1 MTLVG
6 WDSIYQPRSHGGL
19 GLRYMRDQNT
29 FFFYEDWV
37 NLESEDSALWNLPW
51 SIGNGNN
58 ICCWEYL
65 WVPTVGPLIMQI
77 HALDNL
83 NLDCPL
89 SEMVTP
95 DGTWNLDFFRVWLSK
110 DVVRQIVSIPP
121 PHPSSG
127 SDKGIGYNSSC
138 PLCEHETEDTH
149 HVLWDCSAT
158 KKTENL
164 EVVRALQGSVTM
176 DSGIRCSGG
185 SKGLRE
191 LKDSGGLDMF
201 RG

>member
-1 MTLVG
+1 MKMTLVA

-37 NLESEDSALWNLPW
+37 NLVSKDSALW
-51 SIGNGNN
+51 
-58 ICCWEYL
+58 
-65 WVPTVGPLIMQI
+65 
-77 HALDNL
+77 
-83 NLDCPL
+83 
-89 SEMVTP
+89 
-95 DGTWNLDFFRVWLSK
+95 

-127 SDKGIGYNSSC
+127 SDKGIEYNSSC
-138 PLCEHETEDTH
+138 SLYEHETEDTH
-149 HVLWDCSAT
+149 HVLQDCSAT

-176 DSGIRCSGG
+176 DSRITVLRRVQRITRIEGQWWIRYVP
-185 SKGLRE
+185 RE
-191 LKDSGGLDMF
+191 VNLVAD
-201 RG
+201 

>member
-1 MTLVG
+1 
-6 WDSIYQPRSHGGL
+6 
-19 GLRYMRDQNT
+19 
-29 FFFYEDWV
+29 
-37 NLESEDSALWNLPW
+37 
-51 SIGNGNN
+51 
-58 ICCWEYL
+58 
-65 WVPTVGPLIMQI
+65 MQI

-95 DGTWNLDFFRVWLSK
+95 DGTWNLDLFRVMLSK

-138 PLCEHETEDTH
+138 SLYEHETEDTH
-149 HVLWDCSAT
+149 HVLRDCSAT
-158 KKTENL
+158 KKWIKVLEVLLMVECYVTRMGIGSW

-176 DSGIRCSGG
+176 DSRITV
-185 SKGLRE
+185 LRRVQRITRIE
-191 LKDSGGLDMF
+191 GQW
-201 RG
+201 

>member
-1 MTLVG
+1 
-6 WDSIYQPRSHGGL
+6 
-19 GLRYMRDQNT
+19 
-29 FFFYEDWV
+29 
-37 NLESEDSALWNLPW
+37 
-51 SIGNGNN
+51 
-58 ICCWEYL
+58 
-65 WVPTVGPLIMQI
+65 MQI

-95 DGTWNLDFFRVWLSK
+95 DGTWNLDLFSVWLSK

-127 SDKGIGYNSSC
+127 SDK
-138 PLCEHETEDTH
+138 
-149 HVLWDCSAT
+149 
-158 KKTENL
+158 TENL
-164 EVVRALQGSVTM
+164 EVVRALQGSVAM
-176 DSGIRCSGG
+176 DSGIRCSRG

>member
-37 NLESEDSALWNLPW
+37 NLVSKDSALW
-51 SIGNGNN
+51 
-58 ICCWEYL
+58 YL

-95 DGTWNLDFFRVWLSK
+95 DGTWNLDLLSVWLSK

-121 PHPSSG
+121 PHPSSE
-127 SDKGIGYNSSC
+127 SDKGIGYNNSC
-138 PLCEHETEDTH
+138 SLCEHETEDTH

-158 KKTENL
+158 KKTKNL

-176 DSGIRCSGG
+176 DSGIQCSGG

-201 RG
+201 RGRLI